1 MQRYLTSA
9 HDASRRA
16 ATLVSRLLAFSRQ
29 HPLEAKVIEVNRV
42 VQNMSELLRRT
53 IPETITI
60 ETVLGGGLWRAALDA
75 NQLENAILNL
85 AVNAR
90 DAMPDGGRLTIETSN
105 SYLDELYVGALAD
118 GLKAGQ
124 YVMLAVTDTGA
135 GMHRE
140 VVERAF
146 EPFFTTKPPGVG
158 TGLGLSTV
166 YGFVKQSGGHVKIYS
181 ELDEGTTV
189 KLYFPRTTALETE
202 LAVEPSTQRLPT
214 GGQPNE
220 VILLVEDD
228 VEVNRFAS
236 EILTDLGYQVHSA
249 ADGAGALK
257 LLEEIGKIDLLFTD
271 VVLPGGMN
279 GRELARKVQRTRPAL
294 KVLYATGY
302 TRNAIIHQG
311 RLDPDVELLTKPFT
325 YEVLARKIR
334 QVLDGAPATG
344 AEEPA
349 QA

>member
-1 MQRYLTSA
+1 M
-9 HDASRRA
+9 
-16 ATLVSRLLAFSRQ
+16 
-29 HPLEAKVIEVNRV
+29 
-42 VQNMSELLRRT
+42 
-53 IPETITI
+53 
-60 ETVLGGGLWRAALDA
+60 
-75 NQLENAILNL
+75 
-85 AVNAR
+85 
-90 DAMPDGGRLTIETSN
+90 
-105 SYLDELYVGALAD
+105 
-118 GLKAGQ
+118 
-124 YVMLAVTDTGA
+124 
-135 GMHRE
+135 
-140 VVERAF
+140 
-146 EPFFTTKPPGVG
+146 
-158 TGLGLSTV
+158 
-166 YGFVKQSGGHVKIYS
+166 
-181 ELDEGTTV
+181 

-202 LAVEPSTQRLPT
+202 SAVEEGTQRLPT
-214 GGQPNE
+214 GRQPNE

-279 GRELARKVQRTRPAL
+279 GRELARKVQRVRPTL

-334 QVLDGAPATG
+334 QVLDSAPATG